1 MENRMGVRGYI
12 SIDKTMKEIRKLLLE
27 KKYKEIFNII
37 NGYLKEEVYT
47 IDKAEKKALFFI
59 DKN

>member
-1 MENRMGVRGYI
+1 MGVRGYI
-12 SIDKTMKEIRKLLLE
+12 SIDKTMKEIGKLLLE